1 MTSRVHAATRP
12 ADAPAEM
19 TDESIA
25 MIERHNSR
33 ARFWRLAIG
42 ATGLFWICALL
53 ALMR

>member
-1 MTSRVHAATRP
+1 MTSRVQVATRP
-12 ADAPAEM
+12 AEACAEL
-19 TDESIA
+19 TDETIA
-25 MIERHNSR
+25 VIERHNSR